1 MDKLELKNLD
11 TSIYYEKLSNGLKV
25 FIVPNNNVNKTY
37 VTYSTKFGSIHD
49 SFIPYKK
56 KDYITVP
63 LGVAHFLEHKVFEQE
78 DGTDPFN
85 FFSNHGA
92 SANANTSNLKTTYLF
107 QTTKDLK
114 ENLEYLLK
122 FVESPYF
129 TDENVE
135 KEKGIIEQE
144 LLMYED
150 EPYNKLYETTIYNSF
165 VKHPIKYSIGG
176 TTLSIKKITKEDLYT
191 CYNTFYHP
199 SNMFLV
205 ITGKVNPDEIISII
219 KEHEGKR
226 DLKESS
232 NIKIKGIVEPNRVA
246 KEKEVLKMSITI
258 PKVTVAYKMNL
269 NLFKNLNIKDIKSY
283 INILFNLKFSDTSLY
298 VEDLKNKGIINES
311 FAVNTLYTDE
321 HVLIMI
327 SNETKLINE
336 VTNYILEGVKDLVC
350 SEDDL
355 ERVKRV
361 SISSQITMTD
371 SIYRM
376 NRKIMNN
383 IIDYNKVILDPIDEI
398 KKLNMNDLNYV
409 KKNLDFS
416 NKTITIV
423 DSNKN

>member
-11 TSIYYEKLSNGLKV
+11 TNIYYEKLSNGLKV

-176 TTLSIKKITKEDLYT
+176 TALSIKKITKEDLYT

-219 KEHEGKR
+219 KEHEDKR

-246 KEKEVLKMSITI
+246 KEKEVLKMSITV
-258 PKVTVAYKMNL
+258 PKVFIKM
-269 NLFKNLNIKDIKSY
+269 
-283 INILFNLKFSDTSLY
+283 
-298 VEDLKNKGIINES
+298 
-311 FAVNTLYTDE
+311 
-321 HVLIMI
+321 
-327 SNETKLINE
+327 
-336 VTNYILEGVKDLVC
+336 
-350 SEDDL
+350 
-355 ERVKRV
+355 
-361 SISSQITMTD
+361 
-371 SIYRM
+371 
-376 NRKIMNN
+376 
-383 IIDYNKVILDPIDEI
+383 
-398 KKLNMNDLNYV
+398 
-409 KKNLDFS
+409 
-416 NKTITIV
+416 
-423 DSNKN
+423 

>member
-1 MDKLELKNLD
+1 MNKLELNNLD
-11 TSIYYEKLSNGLKV
+11 TNIYYEKLSNGLKV

-37 VTYSTKFGSIHD
+37 VTYSTKFGSIHE
-49 SFIPYKK
+49 SFIPNKK
-56 KDYITVP
+56 KEYITVP
-63 LGVAHFLEHKVFEQE
+63 LGVAHFLEHKLFEQE
-78 DGTDPFN
+78 DGSDPFN
-85 FFSNHGA
+85 FFSNHSA
-92 SANANTSNLKTTYLF
+92 SANANTSNFKTTYLF
-107 QTTKDLK
+107 QTTNDLK

-150 EPYNKLYETTIYNSF
+150 EPYNKLYETTVYNAF
-165 VKHPIKYSIGG
+165 IKHPIKYSVGG
-176 TTLSIKKITKEDLYT
+176 TVESIKKITKEDLYT

-205 ITGKVNPDEIISII
+205 ITGNVNPDEIISII
-219 KEHEGKR
+219 KEHEDKR
-226 DLKESS
+226 NLKECDD
-232 NIKIKGIVEPNRVA
+232 IKIKGVVEPNKVA

-269 NLFKNLNIKDIKSY
+269 NLFKNLNIKDIKTY
-283 INILFNLKFSDTSLY
+283 INVLFNLKFSDISLY
-298 VEDLKNKGIINES
+298 VEDLKNKGIITES
-311 FAVNTLYTDE
+311 FSVNTIYTDE

-336 VTNYILEGVKDLVC
+336 VINYILEGVKDLVC
-350 SEDDL
+350 SEEDL
-355 ERVKRV
+355 ERVKKV
-361 SISSQITMTD
+361 FISSQISMTD
-371 SIYRM
+371 SIYGM

-383 IIDYNKVILDPIDEI
+383 MIDYDELILDSIGEI
-398 KKLNMNDLNYV
+398 RKLNINDLNYI

-416 NKTITIV
+416 NRTITIV
-423 DSNKN
+423 DSNKK